1 MLRCAHQVPIVDP
14 ARIIIPDAAIGAFAS
29 KLQLEVDS
37 TEKKSLAVHQC
48 ELAGFL
54 SESAA
59 PFFELGTVGPVTAPA
74 AAGSATVAG
83 VPPGAL
89 GRDHHAP
96 GPHNPT
102 GPPVGL
108 ANDIGLPRRPS
119 GCRVARNE
127 GP

>member
-1 MLRCAHQVPIVDP
+1 M
-14 ARIIIPDAAIGAFAS
+14 PDAAIGAFAS

-37 TEKKSLAVHQC
+37 AEKKSLAVHQC
-48 ELAGFL
+48 EPAGFL
-54 SESAA
+54 S

-102 GPPVGL
+102 GPSVGL
-108 ANDIGLPRRPS
+108 ASDIGLPRRPS
-119 GCRVARNE
+119 A
-127 GP
+127 